1 MPFFGFCGDVCRC
14 GCIFV
19 LCVLTVYKVNK
30 LPALDILLAMVFI
43 EYYVEQF
50 KGLSCCVPLGQP
62 VHPFGLLRV
71 AFFFFSALICAAVWQ
86 VNGAQHQTPW
96 YDLQSDLI

>member
-1 MPFFGFCGDVCRC
+1 MPG
-14 GCIFV
+14 
-19 LCVLTVYKVNK
+19 
-30 LPALDILLAMVFI
+30 LDILLVMAFI

-62 VHPFGLLRV
+62 VHPSGLLGV
-71 AFFFFSALICAAVWQ
+71 CFFFFFSALICAAVWQ

-96 YDLQSDLI
+96 CDLQSDLI